1 MQNSGAK
8 LVLYYIY
15 ILYCRLY
22 KAHNQTIIDLL
33 NLWNTVRLQRPCH
46 LQAERV
52 EHL

>member
-33 NLWNTVRLQRPCH
+33 NLLYTILFMVLRRSL
-46 LQAERV
+46 LS
-52 EHL
+52 L

>member
-33 NLWNTVRLQRPCH
+33 NLLVSIH
-46 LQAERV
+46 L
-52 EHL
+52 

>member
-33 NLWNTVRLQRPCH
+33 NLFYTVYRFPL
-46 LQAERV
+46 LS
-52 EHL
+52 